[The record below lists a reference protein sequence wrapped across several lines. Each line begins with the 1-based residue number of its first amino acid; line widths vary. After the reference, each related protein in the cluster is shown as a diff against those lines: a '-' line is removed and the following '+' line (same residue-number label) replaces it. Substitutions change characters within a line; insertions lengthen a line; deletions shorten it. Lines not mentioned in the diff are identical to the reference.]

1 MSYIKKDWGL
11 KVFVFGLVLCCGI
24 SISMAAED
32 QPLPETTGPVV
43 STVTADSAVSFKTEG
58 DFSLGYRVISTDD
71 SLKAA
76 EFSYPHSSMSFGL
89 NLLSAP
95 LPYRYHINTEFISK
109 HDFYLDAGFAYKDL
123 LLFRDILGGV
133 QHNLSHYNYSSSNL
147 RDDNNPTDA
156 YYKDF
161 TSNLILLRLK
171 TPDFPFH
178 TFVNHRHV
186 EKDGRIQQRFMP
198 GYINQLGEPN
208 GFGGINKM
216 ISESR
221 DIEWETDTV
230 TLGVNS
236 HLGPVEIEY
245 AYDQSKFDPGSN
257 NILRY
262 ENFPAYTSSTFPD
275 RPAGTYPHN
284 VIPET
289 ESSAHTIK
297 MHSSYTGG
305 IVAAAT
311 FSNLFQKNNF
321 SLTESTTWKGAF
333 DISWVPDPVLGLFF
347 KYRHKD
353 VDMDTPG
360 TVYLIG
366 YNGDK
371 TYYNNLSPVRQGM
384 SYKKDVLTLSTRYK
398 PVNFLSLYADYEFSH
413 LERKDTADWELL
425 SGRTSIHTI
434 NFTARARPL
443 NKLKVKALYEYKN
456 YDQPGFNT
464 NPDNSNKLY
473 LTTTYTPSPDLNI
486 YAEYLLVLTGRD
498 SLSYLDVPDQLERDG
513 KREHFLASFTT
524 GITPKLSFTASWY
537 YQRMKVEQ
545 DLVFSKVPTDVP
557 PYFIDLG
564 VPYTDNANSFSLSFY
579 WVPRDDFTVGAD
591 LSHTITKASTDYTVV
606 FEGESLS
613 SLSDFEASE
622 TSFSLDMAKKL
633 PKDWEIGLRLFFNK
647 YDDDTST
654 DFLDGDVFSSTFTM
668 KRYF

>member
-1 MSYIKKDWGL
+1 MSYMKKGWGL

-24 SISMAAED
+24 SIGMAEED
-32 QPLPETTGPVV
+32 QLLPEATGPVE
-43 STVTADSAVSFKTEG
+43 SMVTADSAVSFKTEG

-71 SLKAA
+71 SLKAS
-76 EFSYPHSSMSFGL
+76 EFSYPHSSMGFGL

-109 HDFYLDAGFAYKDL
+109 HDFYSDAGFAYKDL

-133 QHNLSHYNYSSSNL
+133 QHNLSHYDYSNSNL
-147 RDDNNPTDA
+147 RADNNQTDV

-171 TPDFPFH
+171 APNFPFH
-178 TFVNHRHV
+178 AFVNHRHI

-198 GYINQLGEPN
+198 GYINQLEVTN
-208 GFGGINKM
+208 RM
-216 ISESR
+216 LSESR
-221 DIEWETDTV
+221 EIEWETDTV
-230 TLGVNS
+230 KLGVNS

-245 AYDQSKFDPGSN
+245 AYDQSKFDPGPN
-257 NILRY
+257 NIFRY
-262 ENFPAYTSSTFPD
+262 DNYPLFTSTTFLD
-275 RPAGTYPHN
+275 RPAGSYPHN

-289 ESSAHTIK
+289 ESSGHTIK

-305 IVAAAT
+305 LVAAAT

-333 DISWVPDPVLGLFF
+333 NVSWIPDPVIGLFF
-347 KYRHKD
+347 KYRHKE
-353 VDMDTPG
+353 VDMDTPSA
-360 TVYLIG
+360 VYLIG

-371 TYYNNLSPVRQGM
+371 TYYGTLSPVRQGI
-384 SYKKDVLTLSTRYK
+384 SYDKDVFSLSTRYK
-398 PVNFLSLYADYEFSH
+398 PVNFLSLYANYDFSH

-425 SGRTSIHTI
+425 SGRTNIHTV
-434 NFTARARPL
+434 NFTAKARPV
-443 NKLKVKALYEYKN
+443 NKLKVRALYEYKN
-456 YDQPGFNT
+456 YDQPAYNT
-464 NPDNSNKLY
+464 NPENSNKLR
-473 LTTTYTPSPDLNI
+473 LTTTYTPSPDRII
-486 YAEYLLVLTGRD
+486 YAEYLLVLTDGD
-498 SLSYLDVPDQLERDG
+498 SLSYLDIPVPLERDG
-513 KREHFLASFTT
+513 KREHFLASLTT

-545 DLVFSKVPTDVP
+545 DLVFSKVPTDSP

-564 VPYTDNANSFSLSFY
+564 VPYTDKANSFSLSFH

-591 LSHTITKASTDYTVV
+591 LSHTITKASTDYTVM
-606 FEGESLS
+606 FEGVPLS
-613 SLSDFEASE
+613 SLSNLEASE
-622 TSFSLDMAKKL
+622 TSFSLDIAKKL
-633 PKDWEIGLRLFFNK
+633 PKDWEIGLRLFFNV
-647 YDDDTST
+647 YNDTPPT